1 MVSQVIPGTTD
12 PHDDGAVR
20 RIRAQLRREV
30 AWLHRKYGRVVV
42 VGHDLGA
49 NHALAVLLQDTSIP
63 VEQLYTIGA
72 VSPLAVDGLSWTPV
86 ASCRAGRPTMRWI
99 NLWSEWDVRAHG
111 AIADHGHDPR
121 DRWPSCYASDDS
133 GVFRTTLQLL
143 NVVGPAVAGALPASL
158 SGPMDYGLELTTV
171 ADDPAGP
178 PPDSAVATPTG
189 GTAPIDGDS
198 QPSAVGQGL
207 EDSVRAVG
215 ACISMAYV
223 TMASTVASALP
234 TPPRPV
240 PPIVDGPEEA
250 IVFCRASF
258 RDWAHD
264 DENLVEV
271 VGLIAAGV
279 SELITPPNDEATAP
293 SLDSRRRAHVRSHVT
308 SVRLLALF
316 RCLDAVAAGGCA
328 TFFATRLVDPES
340 VGGTVATAA
349 SAAAMSAVGFALF
362 YGVRI
367 RLWRRW
373 RTRADG
379 QTLWDERKTTSALLH
394 ATGFAAWTVVSAT
407 VAAVMMYAALALL
420 MSAAAAFACV
430 FWLGVVALGV
440 TACAWGGRR
449 PRVPV
454 AAPRSPAHLTLRPGE
469 PDNGSGGREMLQSAP

>member
-1 MVSQVIPGTTD
+1 M
-12 PHDDGAVR
+12 
-20 RIRAQLRREV
+20 
-30 AWLHRKYGRVVV
+30 
-42 VGHDLGA
+42 
-49 NHALAVLLQDTSIP
+49 
-63 VEQLYTIGA
+63 
-72 VSPLAVDGLSWTPV
+72 
-86 ASCRAGRPTMRWI
+86 
-99 NLWSEWDVRAHG
+99 RAHG

-178 PPDSAVATPTG
+178 PPDSAVTPPRPG

-234 TPPRPV
+234 TPPPRPV

-316 RCLDAVAAGGCA
+316 RCLTRSQPAVRDILRDPTRRPGIGRRYCGDSRQRSGNVRCGVRPVLRRAHTSVAAVAHARRRTDTLGRA
-328 TFFATRLVDPES
+328 EDDVRFAPCN
-340 VGGTVATAA
+340 
-349 SAAAMSAVGFALF
+349 
-362 YGVRI
+362 RI
-367 RLWRRW
+367 QPPGRSCRD
-373 RTRADG
+373 DG
-379 QTLWDERKTTSALLH
+379 
-394 ATGFAAWTVVSAT
+394 
-407 VAAVMMYAALALL
+407 AVMMYAAL
-420 MSAAAAFACV
+420 C
-430 FWLGVVALGV
+430 
-440 TACAWGGRR
+440 CADPSGGRDYVSPDGWAFVAWACTR
-449 PRVPV
+449 HVAGWRQAVHGARLP

-469 PDNGSGGREMLQSAP
+469 RDNGSGGREMLQSAP